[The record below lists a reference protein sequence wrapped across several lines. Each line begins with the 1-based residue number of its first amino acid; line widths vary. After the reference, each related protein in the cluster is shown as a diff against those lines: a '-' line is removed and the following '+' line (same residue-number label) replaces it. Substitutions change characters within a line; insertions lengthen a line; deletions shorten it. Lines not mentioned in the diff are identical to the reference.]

1 MKSTIEFSDQLQAE
15 IERARRQYGL
25 TMRALV
31 ERGIRL
37 AIAEQEAAYGTRVV
51 LPVDGDP
58 SIAREDD
65 AVHLVRAAR
74 AEDIPVVSPAPR

>member
-37 AIAEQEAAYGTRVV
+37 AIAEQEAAYGTRVA

-58 SIAREDD
+58 TNRREDD
-65 AVHLVRAAR
+65 AVQLVRAVR
-74 AEDIPVVSPAPR
+74 AEDTALRPPAPR